1 MRRRQVG
8 DPESFT
14 ECVSANEAFDSVR
27 AGRPLGSN
35 DFVAGLERP
44 RDGNNPAGPKA
55 IEIGGLSKL
64 SP

>member
-1 MRRRQVG
+1 MRRRRVG
-8 DPESFT
+8 DPEFFT
-14 ECVSANEAFDSVR
+14 EAFSANEAFDSVR

-44 RDGNNPAGPKA
+44 PRRQQPGRPKA
-55 IEIGGLSKL
+55 IEIEGLSKL